1 MTTGNPLLAFDARTI
16 GDHYPGIGRYA
27 FGLWAAL
34 GERVGVTI
42 IDPSL
47 RNTRFPI
54 TDPTLAS
61 FSVRSL
67 WTQID
72 VPLKLR
78 GADLY
83 YSPYFLIPYA
93 LPCPAV
99 VTLYDATPLKGPGLS
114 AMGRLVFR
122 VAHRLAGQVAKRV
135 IVLSESAR
143 EEMTALGVP
152 REKMHVCAPG
162 LDPKFRPAPPEAIAK
177 AKRKYDLP
185 DEFWLCFGSTRWHK
199 NTRAAIEAVR
209 GRTLVFVGSLP
220 HAILRREAPKHLWAD
235 PETLRAFDAQSDKS
249 ESSANSAG
257 SAVKPFVEEN
267 DFPAVYSAARALIFP
282 SLREGFGLPIIEAM
296 ACGTPVVCLPAPG
309 VKEAAGDAAMMAA
322 EITTEALADAV
333 RRLDDADVWHAKREA
348 GLEWAK
354 RFTWQSTVEAIAAAM
369 E

>member
-1 MTTGNPLLAFDARTI
+1 MRLAFDARTI

-72 VPLKLR
+72 VPPKLR
-78 GADLY
+78 DADLY

-93 LPCPAV
+93 LPCPAA

-135 IVLSESAR
+135 IVLSESAQ

-162 LDPKFRPAPPEAIAK
+162 LDPKFRPAPPEAIAE

-185 DEFWLCFGSTRWHK
+185 DDFWLCFGSTRWHK
-199 NTRAAIEAVR
+199 NTQAAIEAAQ
-209 GRTLVFVGSLP
+209 GRTSVVAGQFGKLP
-220 HAILRREAPKHLWAD
+220 YIA
-235 PETLRAFDAQSDKS
+235 
-249 ESSANSAG
+249 
-257 SAVKPFVEEN
+257 EN
-267 DFPAVYSAARALIFP
+267 DLPAVYSAARALIFP

-296 ACGTPVVCLPAPG
+296 ACGTPVACLPAPG
-309 VKEAAGDAAMMAA
+309 VKEAAGEAAMMAA
-322 EITTEALADAV
+322 DMSTGALADAV
-333 RRLDDADVWHAKREA
+333 RRLDDPDTWRTKREA

>member
-1 MTTGNPLLAFDARTI
+1 MFADWSDCGLMLLKAHMTTGNPLLAFDARTI

-54 TDPTLAS
+54 TGPTRTSLG
-61 FSVRSL
+61 VRSL
-67 WTQID
+67 WAQID

-78 GADLY
+78 DADLY
-83 YSPYFLIPYA
+83 YSPYFLMPYA
-93 LPCPAV
+93 RPCPAV
-99 VTLYDATPLKGPGLS
+99 VTLYDATPLSRPGMS
-114 AMGRLVFR
+114 ALGRLVFR
-122 VAHRLAGQVAKRV
+122 LAHWLAGRVAGRV

-143 EEMTALGVP
+143 EEMAALGVP
-152 REKMHVCAPG
+152 REKMRVCPPG
-162 LDPKFRPAPPEAIAK
+162 VDPKFHPASADAIAQV
-177 AKRKYDLP
+177 KRKYDLP

-199 NTRAAIEAVR
+199 NTRAAIEAAR
-209 GRTLVFVGSLP
+209 ERTVVIVGLP
-220 HAILRREAPKHLWAD
+220 NTGIAKLPYIA
-235 PETLRAFDAQSDKS
+235 
-249 ESSANSAG
+249 
-257 SAVKPFVEEN
+257 EN
-267 DFPAVYSAARALIFP
+267 DLPAVYSAARAFIFP

-322 EITTEALADAV
+322 EMTTEALADAV